1 MTRLYLIAL
10 LSVAAGC
17 ASNPPDETHRISDTT
32 ATLRDTL
39 NPSDTVTGLREGP
52 TDSAGDNR

>member
-1 MTRLYLIAL
+1 MTQLHLVAL
-10 LSVAAGC
+10 LSAIAGC

-39 NPSDTVTGLREGP
+39 ISSDTTAAVREGP
-52 TDSAGDNR
+52 TDSVGDNR